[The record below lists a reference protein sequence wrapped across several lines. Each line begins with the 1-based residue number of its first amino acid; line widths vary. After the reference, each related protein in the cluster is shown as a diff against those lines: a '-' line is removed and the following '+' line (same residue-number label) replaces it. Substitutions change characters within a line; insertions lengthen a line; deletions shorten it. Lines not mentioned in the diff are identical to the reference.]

1 MIGEHPKTS
10 EPQRSKA
17 AYAFRDAL
25 ILGPKSMVFGGL
37 YAATRAKY
45 RTVYGLHE
53 HATLLAGQIELTEEN
68 SGKKRRV

>member
-1 MIGEHPKTS
+1 
-10 EPQRSKA
+10 
-17 AYAFRDAL
+17 
-25 ILGPKSMVFGGL
+25 MVFGGL

-68 SGKKRRV
+68 SGKKRRVSYGHAAGDTQPVRDTDGRA